1 MRLLFF
7 LLAFVLSGA
16 ACPLF
21 AQKTTPYS
29 PFQSRSETLWFADT
43 ARSREKNLELGLAFG
58 GLYYRGD
65 LSDDAAISFKNVQ
78 AGMAGIYLRRRL
90 WPFLALRINALGGK
104 MSSED
109 LAYPQRASSFET
121 SLRELSMQVE
131 WEPLAKGRFRHVDT
145 SHYTLDRFR
154 QFAMVNKF
162 RRFPSPYIFAGGGL
176 VGSKASANF
185 DRVYTEAAN
194 LTAQV
199 EQDRLSGAGWN
210 NDFGLSF
217 GGGLHFDVGRN
228 WALGLELGARTAFS
242 DYLDGISQ
250 SGNSEKID
258 WYWLGA
264 LNIACRLGK
273 HDRDGDGV
281 ADRVDKCP
289 EIPGRG
295 RSQGCPDADNDGI
308 ADQDDEC
315 PHRAGIAALD
325 GCPLKDM
332 DNDSVPD
339 VDDLCPKVPGKVKF
353 QGCPDTDNDGVE
365 DKLDSCVT
373 VAGLIWF
380 AGCPD
385 TDRDSVEDKLDLCPE
400 VAGLLRF
407 KGCPD
412 TDGDGIEDKLDQ
424 CPNEAGIPEYDGCA
438 WRDTDRDSIEDR
450 LDPCPT
456 VAGLKEFYGCPD
468 TDRDG
473 VQDRLDLCPN
483 LPGKADNRGCPVV
496 EKKDQKKLELAVK
509 AVKFETGKAILKP
522 ESSKILNDI
531 ADILVR
537 YEGYLLRI
545 EGHTDNV
552 GKDETNQKLSE
563 DRARACADFL
573 IQKGVKTER
582 LKAAGFGETK
592 PVTENKTAA
601 GKASNRRVEFNLF
614 LPEG

>member
-7 LLAFVLSGA
+7 LLALVPCGA
-16 ACPLF
+16 ASPLF
-21 AQKTTPYS
+21 AQKTAPHS
-29 PFQSRSETLWFADT
+29 NFQSRSETLWFADT

-65 LSDDAAISFKNVQ
+65 LSDDAAISLKHAQ

-90 WPFLALRINALGGK
+90 WPFLALRANALGGK

-109 LAYPQRASSFET
+109 LAYPQRGSSFET
-121 SLRELSMQVE
+121 SLRELSLQAE
-131 WEPLAKGRFRHVDT
+131 WEPLAQRRFRQVDT
-145 SHYTLDRFR
+145 SHYALDRFR

-162 RRFPSPYIFAGGGL
+162 RRFPSPYLFVGGGL
-176 VGSKASANF
+176 VGSKASPNF
-185 DRVYTEAAN
+185 DRVYTEASN
-194 LTAQV
+194 LTARA
-199 EQDRLSGAGWN
+199 EQDNLQGTGWQN
-210 NDFGLSF
+210 HFGLSL
-217 GGGLHFDVGRN
+217 GGGLHFDLGRN
-228 WALGLELGARTAFS
+228 WALGLELGARTAFT

-250 SGNSEKID
+250 AGNPDKID

-264 LNIACRLGK
+264 LNIAHRIGK

-281 ADRVDKCP
+281 ADSRDKCP

-325 GCPLKDM
+325 GCPVKDM

-365 DKLDSCVT
+365 DRLDSCIT
-373 VAGLIWF
+373 VPGLVWF

-385 TDRDSVEDKLDLCPE
+385 TDRDSIQDKYDLCPQ

-424 CPNEAGIPEYDGCA
+424 CPDEAGILEYDGCA

-456 VAGLKEFYGCPD
+456 VAGVKEFYGCPD

-483 LPGKADNRGCPVV
+483 LPGKPENRGCPVV

-522 ESSKILNDI
+522 ESSKILTDI
-531 ADILVR
+531 ADILSR
-537 YEGYLLRI
+537 YEGYHLRI

-552 GKDETNQKLSE
+552 GKDETNQQLSE
-563 DRARACADFL
+563 DRALACAEFL
-573 IQKGVKTER
+573 IQQGLRAER
-582 LKAAGFGETK
+582 LITAGFGETK
-592 PVTENKTAA
+592 PVADNKTAA

>member
-1 MRLLFF
+1 MRLLFS
-7 LLAFVLSGA
+7 LLAFVLCGA
-16 ACPLF
+16 ASQIL
-21 AQKTTPYS
+21 AQKTTPYT

-43 ARSREKNLELGLAFG
+43 ARSREKNFELGLAFG
-58 GLYYRGD
+58 ALYYRGD
-65 LSDDAAISFKNVQ
+65 LSDDAVAPFKQ
-78 AGMAGIYLRRRL
+78 AQVGMGGLYLRRRL
-90 WPFLALRINALGGK
+90 WPFLALKANVLAGK

-109 LAYPQRASSFET
+109 MAYPVRGSSFET
-121 SLRELSMQVE
+121 TLRELSLQAE
-131 WEPLAKGRFRHVDT
+131 WEPMAKYRFRHVDT

-162 RRFPSPYIFAGGGL
+162 RRLPSPYLFVGGGL
-176 VGSKASANF
+176 MSSKAVHEF
-185 DRVYTEAAN
+185 DQLYTEAAN
-194 LTAQV
+194 LTSKM
-199 EQDRLSGAGWN
+199 EQDRAAGTGWRN
-210 NDFGLSF
+210 NFGLSI
-217 GGGLHFDVGRN
+217 GGGVHFDLGRN
-228 WALGLELGARTAFS
+228 WALGLELGARTAFT

-250 SGNSEKID
+250 AGNPLKTD

-264 LNIACRLGK
+264 LNLACRLGK

-295 RSQGCPDADNDGI
+295 RSHGCPDADNDGI

-365 DKLDSCVT
+365 DKLDSCLT
-373 VAGLIWF
+373 VPGVAWF

-385 TDRDSVEDKLDLCPE
+385 TDRDSIPDKYDLCPE
-400 VAGLLRF
+400 VAGLLKF

-424 CPNEAGIPEYDGCA
+424 CPNEAGIFEYDGCA

-456 VAGLKEFYGCPD
+456 VAGLKKFYGCPD
-468 TDRDG
+468 TDGDG

-483 LPGKADNRGCPVV
+483 LPGKPENRGCPVV

-522 ESSKILNDI
+522 ESSKILTDI
-531 ADILVR
+531 ADILTR
-537 YEGYLLRI
+537 YEGYHLRI

-563 DRARACADFL
+563 DRASACADFL
-573 IQKGVKTER
+573 VGKGVKAER
-582 LKAAGFGETK
+582 LRFAGFGETK
-592 PVTENKTAA
+592 PVADNKTAA
-601 GKASNRRVEFNLF
+601 GKALNRRVEFNLF